1 MASPEPTG
9 DEELQPSTTVCDL
22 REKPATRVQIDADG
36 DLCLKVGHNKCLTNP
51 TENSEEHDH
60 EYAVIY
66 VVDSSTVSRSSPV
79 WRKLL
84 NGAFVESKRPDPD
97 SGKEWMVELPDDD
110 PKSMLIILNI
120 IHGYF
125 CEVPEGGRETMPLH
139 DLYRLTVL
147 TDKYDLTLLLSPW
160 AKTWVM
166 HVNKRLDTSTT
177 EDSALAFCCLEKCL
191 WVSWELGDEQMFR
204 KAYIH
209 LVLNTRM
216 TAGHLVGRDPMSQLF
231 SRSNLEPSNVSGKY
245 EFIHA

>member
-9 DEELQPSTTVCDL
+9 DEELPPSTTVCDL

-79 WRKLL
+79 WKKLL
-84 NGAFVESKRPDPD
+84 NGAFAESKRPNPD
-97 SGKEWMVELPDDD
+97 SGKEWMVELPDDN

-120 IHGYF
+120 IHSCF
-125 CEVPEGGRETMPLH
+125 SKVPVGGKGAMTLRDM
-139 DLYRLTVL
+139 YRLTIL
-147 TDKYDLTLLLSPW
+147 TDKYDLTPLLVPW
-160 AKTWVM
+160 AKTWMVSI
-166 HVNKRLDTSTT
+166 RDTANRVS
-177 EDSALAFCCLEKCL
+177 ERNHPILCGFERCL
-191 WVSWELGDEQMFR
+191 WVSWELGDEQLFR

-209 LVLNTRM
+209 LVLNTSM
-216 TAGHLVGRDPMSQLF
+216 KAGLLVDGQSNSQLF
-231 SRSNLEPSNVSGKY
+231 CSGILEPSNVSSK
-245 EFIHA
+245 